1 MGIASIRVVCQG
13 VSPGV
18 AWAFHHVWH
27 IGAAILVMT
36 LTACVGV
43 GQPVPSQQRS
53 QSSPTEVAQQPQSD
67 QVASPE
73 SSKVHPPQ
81 KSSAPL
87 PLPAP
92 SGGAVQPSRAEGEE
106 KDSVLVTEP
115 VVVQERRMPHQGT
128 GAIGLQEQ
136 SDGSSRLGLTT
147 REIPASIDVIT
158 QQTMQERGQRTVAEA
173 MESATGVTVGEV
185 FGVSTFSMRGFTANQ
200 IRVLYD
206 GLNVGPRGFV
216 VRPRDSWNLD
226 RIEILKG
233 PASVLYGEG
242 ATGGVI
248 NLVTKRPKRLASQT
262 EFFLSYGSY
271 NTIRA
276 GIGREGTL
284 GTDKLH
290 YRVDLSYQNADNTLG
305 ITRTPYTFYNL
316 TTGLLYD
323 VTPRFNLEL
332 SFDASYDRADLYYG
346 TPLVPSSFAA
356 QGIGDVVT
364 TTDNRTIDL
373 RMLRQNYN
381 VQNSEMN
388 ALTTWSKLKA
398 AWQPTDFMELR
409 NQTYYYTANRDWMN
423 SETYTFNTATQLID
437 RDLFLVQHD
446 QFVVG
451 DRFEWQINHPIGRFP
466 NRFVTGVDFTYT
478 NFTRPSFY
486 SANGGGSVDPFA
498 PVAGLFVL
506 GPLATQK
513 VSLTDTAV
521 FAEDQLSVTKDLKV
535 IAGMRS
541 DWIDLKRDF
550 FTTTGAL
557 DTAASFEQSLN
568 PTTWRAGATYDVL
581 RQVTLYGQY
590 ATAAD
595 TVGSSLF
602 TQNRFQSQFALAPG
616 HQWEVGAKGSFW
628 NNRVEWTIAYFDIVR
643 KNILTQVSQ
652 TESVNVGRQS
662 SHGIEFDGAVRL
674 TDAWR
679 IQGNVTFLS
688 ARYDRFSQLVSG
700 NVVSRDGKRVF
711 EVPQTVWNLWTI
723 YRVPVPIPFDL
734 GVAWRFV
741 GDRYNNTANT
751 VRLHSY
757 MTMDAWVSVPY
768 KQFWLT
774 LRGRNLFDETY
785 AVWGSNFYP
794 NQVMIGAP
802 RTVEFSVMAR
812 F

>member
-1 MGIASIRVVCQG
+1 MKGRSSRMVCQG
-13 VSPGV
+13 FASRGACVSRHVGHFGV
-18 AWAFHHVWH
+18 V
-27 IGAAILVMT
+27 ILLVS
-36 LTACVGV
+36 LTACVGSV
-43 GQPVPSQQRS
+43 QTMPSQQRS
-53 QSSPTEVAQQPQSD
+53 QAPSPETVPAPQSD
-67 QVASPE
+67 TEASPAVADAKPME
-73 SSKVHPPQ
+73 D
-81 KSSAPL
+81 SSASPPL
-87 PLPAP
+87 PVP
-92 SGGAVQPSRAEGEE
+92 SGEVVQSIRADEPG
-106 KDSVLVTEP
+106 DGSMLVTEP
-115 VVVQERRMPHQGT
+115 VLVEDRRMPYQGT
-128 GAIGLQEQ
+128 GMIGLRERT
-136 SDGSSRLGLTT
+136 DGSSRLGITV

-158 QQTMQERGQRTVAEA
+158 QQTMQERGQRTVVEA
-173 MESATGVTVGEV
+173 MESATGVTVGDV

-216 VRPRDSWNLD
+216 MRPRDSWNLD

-248 NLVTKRPKRLASQT
+248 NLVTKRPTRLAPHT
-262 EFFLSYGSY
+262 EMFFSYGSY

-305 ITRTPYTFYNL
+305 ITRTPYTYYNL

-346 TPLVPSSFAA
+346 TPLVPSSFATH
-356 QGIGDVVT
+356 GIGDVVT

-423 SETYTFNTATQLID
+423 AETYTFNAGTQLID
-437 RDLFLVQHD
+437 RDLFFVQHD

-478 NFTRPSFY
+478 NFTRPSFF

-513 VSLTDTAV
+513 VALTDTAV
-521 FAEDQLSVTKDLKV
+521 FAEDQLSVTKELKL

-541 DWIDLKRDF
+541 DWISLKRDF
-550 FTTTGAL
+550 FTTAGTL

-568 PTTWRAGATYDVL
+568 PTTWRAGAVYDVL
-581 RQVTLYGQY
+581 PQVTLYGQY

-616 HQWEVGAKGSFW
+616 HQWEVGVKGAFW
-628 NNRVEWTIAYFDIVR
+628 GNRAEWTFAYFDIVR

-652 TESVNVGRQS
+652 TESVNVGQQS
-662 SHGIEFDGAVRL
+662 SHGIEFDAGVRL

-688 ARYDRFSQLVSG
+688 ARYDRFSQLVAG
-700 NVVSRDGKRVF
+700 QVVSRDGKRVF

-723 YRVPVPIPFDL
+723 YRVPTTIPFDL

-751 VRLHSY
+751 VRLHSF

-768 KQFWLT
+768 KQVWLT

-785 AVWGSNFYP
+785 ALWGSNFYP
-794 NQVMIGAP
+794 NQIIIGAP
-802 RTVEFSVMAR
+802 RTVELSVMAR